1 MKHEGMVHALEE
13 IKRLLRRNA
22 CLIDIHPVRE
32 APIIEVRTADEVL
45 FAEASPSYDYDDDLR
60 HAEDALLW
68 AIERALFVLDGSHEL
83 EFVTIASSVIELRD
97 FFAVSGA
104 YEEDPLDEA
113 TEARVQELY
122 GRVDEVMQAAGE
134 NAWVAH
140 RERARVTRLNP
151 VR

>member
-13 IKRLLRRNA
+13 IKRILRREA

-32 APIIEVRTADEVL
+32 APIIEVRTTDEVL
-45 FAEASPSYDYDDDLR
+45 FAEPSASYDYDDDLQ
-60 HAEDALLW
+60 HAEDALVS
-68 AIERALFVLDGSHEL
+68 AVERALFVLDGSHEF
-83 EFVTIASSVIELRD
+83 EFVTIASSVVELRD

-104 YEEDPLDEA
+104 YEEDPLDET

-122 GRVDEVMQAAGE
+122 ARVDEVMRAAGE
-134 NAWVAH
+134 KARVAR
-140 RERARVTRLNP
+140 RERARVARLNP

>member
-13 IKRLLRRNA
+13 IKRILRRDA

-32 APIIEVRTADEVL
+32 APIIEVRTTDEVL
-45 FAEASPSYDYDDDLR
+45 FAEPSASYDYDDDLQ
-60 HAEDALLW
+60 HAEDALVS
-68 AIERALFVLDGSHEL
+68 AVERALFVLDGSHEF
-83 EFVTIASSVIELRD
+83 EFVTIASSVVELRD

-122 GRVDEVMQAAGE
+122 ARVDEVMRAAGE
-134 NAWVAH
+134 NARVAH
-140 RERARVTRLNP
+140 RERARVARLNP